1 MRGRPLWAFKAASQ
15 RPIKV
20 GREYENETRDCICRV
35 NHVGAEL
42 THQSLEIFSIEFN
55 IIFFVE
61 LL

>member
-20 GREYENETRDCICRV
+20 GREYENETICRV

-42 THQSLEIFSIEFN
+42 TYQSLEIFSIEFN